1 MLGARKQLPY
11 LFQSECSHTYWL
23 VSINCINMS
32 FFDFMWPQSGFIP
45 LWPWCRDVCAQSL
58 VKTRAMN
65 YVCKVFLFQ
74 TTCWW
79 SDSEDKKWC
88 IHLVPHL
95 LFQLLHSQRLAF
107 GGGGAS
113 LTWMIC
119 APAHRLEWSCSSNIS
134 PSPTSAGVF
143 GTLSHTPL
151 AVWVIFY
158 CVNLFSA
165 VNSFSVSCAWIEFGP
180 ASHHDPTEAALF
192 RTTP

>member
-1 MLGARKQLPY
+1 
-11 LFQSECSHTYWL
+11 
-23 VSINCINMS
+23 
-32 FFDFMWPQSGFIP
+32 MWPQSGFIS

-79 SDSEDKKWC
+79 SNSEDK
-88 IHLVPHL
+88 
-95 LFQLLHSQRLAF
+95 SDAF
-107 GGGGAS
+107 TLSRAFFFNSSTCKSFVFGRGGAS

-119 APAHRLEWSCSSNIS
+119 APAHRLVWSCSLSNIS

-143 GTLSHTPL
+143 GTLGHTPL